1 MKLKL
6 LILLCL
12 TIFFAANTA
21 KAQSCPS
28 GQTEIDFVVI
38 GANGGFSNY
47 VLLQETTGGS
57 SYFLNTI
64 SVIECIGDGLCY
76 TVTIA
81 GNAGFEVYQDGVL
94 VSNPVDGDVI
104 CFPFVNSTYGCTD
117 GSACN
122 YDASANVDDGSC
134 DLPSGC
140 GDPLYLE
147 YSSSVTCSDAN
158 ACITLI
164 AYGCTDGSACNYDA
178 SANVDDGSCDLPS
191 GCGDPLYLEYSS
203 SVTCSDA
210 ATCIILIINGCTD
223 TTACNYNT
231 TANVDDGS
239 CLFSS
244 LSTYSQEACDSYIW
258 NGNIYNLSGV
268 YTFSTINANGC
279 DSTATLNLTL
289 NNSTTIN
296 NVETECDS
304 YTWSVNGSDYNS
316 SVIDTVI
323 GVNASGC
330 YETIILDLTINNS
343 TISIENQ
350 LACNSYLWPINGL
363 TYTTPSI
370 VNLVS
375 VNSVGCTQTNI
386 LNLTITGNP
395 LATIFQNGIDL
406 EVTISDTY
414 FWSNSE
420 ITQIITPTTNG
431 WYWCVVTDINGCI
444 GDTVFYQV
452 TNIVSAISEMLDA
465 EARLV
470 KITDLLGQ
478 EVIPK
483 NLAKNTPLFYIYDDG
498 TVEKRIV
505 IE

>member
-104 CFPFVNSTYGCTD
+104 CFPFVNST
-117 GSACN
+117 
-122 YDASANVDDGSC
+122 
-134 DLPSGC
+134 
-140 GDPLYLE
+140 
-147 YSSSVTCSDAN
+147 
-158 ACITLI
+158 
-164 AYGCTDGSACNYDA
+164 YGCTDGSACNYDA

-330 YETIILDLTINNS
+330 HETIILDLTINNS

-386 LNLTITGNP
+386 LNLTISGNP